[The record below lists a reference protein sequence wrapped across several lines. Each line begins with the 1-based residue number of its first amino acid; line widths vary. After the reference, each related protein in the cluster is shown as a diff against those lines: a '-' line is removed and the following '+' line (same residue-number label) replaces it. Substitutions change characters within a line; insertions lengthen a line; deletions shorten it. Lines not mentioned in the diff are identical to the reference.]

1 MDRKISGSKMTL
13 SDLLAHFSLPP
24 EEARAI
30 FSQVDW
36 LEYSVIDKIV
46 KAMAVLPLVL
56 FDPSR

>member
-1 MDRKISGSKMTL
+1 MTL

-24 EEARAI
+24 EEAPVI

-46 KAMAVLPLVL
+46 KAIAALPLVL
-56 FDPSR
+56 FDPPG

>member
-1 MDRKISGSKMTL
+1 MTL

-36 LEYSVIDKIV
+36 LEYSVVDKIV
-46 KAMAVLPLVL
+46 KAMAALPLVL